1 MGRKKRKEG
10 GARRLVGLQRGPELT
25 LGRSSMRLSILA
37 AIFALIL
44 LPLPAAAAAQDG
56 MSSGQASMME
66 CSSEHM
72 MKMAD
77 MMGQM
82 QHDMTMMTD
91 MMDHMKAEMMGGMS
105 GMDQTMPMGGMDGM
119 VPMDPMPSTMPMAEP
134 MTGRMEMMGAMMGH
148 MQHEMEMM
156 AMMHEMMGCP
166 MMPGGM

>member
-1 MGRKKRKEG
+1 
-10 GARRLVGLQRGPELT
+10 
-25 LGRSSMRLSILA
+25 MRLAITM
-37 AIFALIL
+37 AIFALVL

-56 MSSGQASMME
+56 MSGGQASMME

-91 MMDHMKAEMMGGMS
+91 MMDEMKAEMMGSMDHMMP
-105 GMDQTMPMGGMDGM
+105 MDQMHPTMPMGEAMGDHMQ
-119 VPMDPMPSTMPMAEP
+119 
-134 MTGRMEMMGAMMGH
+134 MMGAMMGQ
-148 MQHEMEMM
+148 MQHEMETM
-156 AMMHEMMGCP
+156 AMMHEMMSCP